1 MIVTLHVL
9 ALILYGA
16 ATVLAVAPF
25 VGGRPA
31 PRGLLLGVPSAGAA
45 FHVAALAQLP
55 LVGLAPAVSMLAL
68 CFVILQV
75 LSERTLRASAVALF
89 TGPLAAGLTIHS
101 PLDDARRTGFVAV
114 DFPRSESASRVLIEE
129 RLEGPRL
136 GTMDVYQIA
145 AEGAD
150 RAKGLFEA
158 IAYVDVNARGGQMK
172 FAETVAVNR
181 GLPVTVFA
189 SVDDAREWLLKMD
202 SAR

>member
-1 MIVTLHVL
+1 LLVIVTGSNSWENVQS
-9 ALILYGA
+9 Y
-16 ATVLAVAPF
+16 
-25 VGGRPA
+25 
-31 PRGLLLGVPSAGAA
+31 
-45 FHVAALAQLP
+45 
-55 LVGLAPAVSMLAL
+55 LVEIMRE
-68 CFVILQV
+68 CM
-75 LSERTLRASAVALF
+75 
-89 TGPLAAGLTIHS
+89 
-101 PLDDARRTGFVAV
+101 ARRAY
-114 DFPRSESASRVLIEE
+114 RVLIEE

-158 IAYVDVNARGGQMK
+158 IAYVDVNARGDQMK

-189 SVDDAREWLLKMD
+189 PVDDAREWLLKMD